1 MSTQRTTRT
10 TTHELP
16 RTVTDD
22 DGRNL
27 TVRLFRP
34 SDREELTNM
43 YARFREHD
51 RAQGIPPTDEPDIHD
66 WLDELLDGEH
76 IVVVYEGRIVGHA
89 GLLPCGDCAE
99 LLVFV
104 DPAYCDAGIGT
115 RLLRSLLA
123 RHDRRDGSPVRLSVE
138 RDNQPAISLYR
149 KFGFEVCS
157 RQRRELV
164 MERLP

>member
-1 MSTQRTTRT
+1 MSTQRTTPST
-10 TTHELP
+10 TQELP

-22 DGRNL
+22 DGRTH

-34 SDREELTNM
+34 SDRDELASM

-51 RAQGIPPTDEPDIHD
+51 RAQGIPPADEPDIHD
-66 WLDELLDGEH
+66 WLEGLLDGEH
-76 IVVVYEGRIVGHA
+76 LVVVYEERIVGHA

-115 RLLRSLLA
+115 RLLRTLLD
-123 RHDRRDGSPVRLSVE
+123 RHDRRDASPVRLSVE
-138 RDNQPAISLYR
+138 RDNQPAIALYR
-149 KFGFEVCS
+149 KFDFDICA